1 MRCRRKQG
9 IRKGGRGVDLD
20 IIEFLSQQ
28 DQRAIEL
35 VAERYEKLLRYIIVS
50 ILGDR
55 QEAVEEC
62 INDVYLKIWMKGQGY
77 DYEKASFKTY
87 LKAIARNTALNCL
100 RKTKRQEDLE
110 CMSEEDTLLEDY
122 IDYSQN
128 VENQMVH
135 REEVEALERVMNK
148 LKKKDREL
156 VLRRYY
162 YLQSIR
168 QISAAMGMSENALGS
183 KLSRLRTKMKKSYEK
198 EVER

>member
-1 MRCRRKQG
+1 M
-9 IRKGGRGVDLD
+9 DLD

>member
-1 MRCRRKQG
+1 MDR
-9 IRKGGRGVDLD
+9 D
-20 IIEFLSQQ
+20 IIEYLSQR

-35 VAERYEKLLRYIIVS
+35 VAERYEKLLRYIIAS
-50 ILGDR
+50 ILGER
-55 QEAVEEC
+55 QETVEEC
-62 INDVYLKIWMKGQGY
+62 LNDVYLKIWMKGQGY

-100 RKTKRQEDLE
+100 RRAKRQEE
-110 CMSEEDTLLEDY
+110 MEHMSEEDTLLSDY

-135 REEVEALERVMNK
+135 REEVEALERVLNK
-148 LKKKDREL
+148 LRKKDREL

-168 QISAAMGMSENALGS
+168 HISTAMGMSENALGS
-183 KLSRLRTKMKKSYEK
+183 KLSSLRTKIRKSYEK
-198 EVER
+198 EVEK